1 MRRAS
6 GGRSRGAALVLALV
20 LALPAAVS
28 ACSCAPAHPQQLLCD
43 AALGECRAGDP
54 PRETG
59 MEGALSCSLPGERRA
74 RSCSAGRVCGYKV
87 MGLLGWGVAL
97 NF

>member
-1 MRRAS
+1 MRRAGGGS

-54 PRETG
+54 PGNGHGRGSE
-59 MEGALSCSLPGERRA
+59 LLLPGGKTGQELLCR
-74 RSCSAGRVCGYKV
+74 K
-87 MGLLGWGVAL
+87 GLWL
-97 NF
+97 